1 MEPLSTFEKCTAIK
15 NSLLT
20 RVGEAL
26 TYESWSDSFRIENLK
41 DIHATLTRWEK
52 AHGSFKINP
61 QDLSYE
67 EMKELGFAVW
77 DKENPIRLIPIW
89 LFPFL
94 CDEFES
100 ESIDGT
106 KHTTLAEVN
115 NDHRFGCIAYGVVPL
130 WEKQ

>member
-1 MEPLSTFEKCTAIK
+1 METLSTFEKCKTIR
-15 NSLLT
+15 NSLLI
-20 RVGEAL
+20 RAGESL
-26 TYESWSDSFRIENLK
+26 TYKSWSDSFRLENLR
-41 DIHATLTRWEK
+41 DIHSTLTRWEETY
-52 AHGSFKINP
+52 GSFKINP

-67 EMKELGFAVW
+67 EMKELGFGVW

-100 ESIDGT
+100 ESINGT
-106 KHTTLAEVN
+106 KYTTLAELD
-115 NDHRFGCIAYGVVPL
+115 NDHRFGFLAYGVVPL